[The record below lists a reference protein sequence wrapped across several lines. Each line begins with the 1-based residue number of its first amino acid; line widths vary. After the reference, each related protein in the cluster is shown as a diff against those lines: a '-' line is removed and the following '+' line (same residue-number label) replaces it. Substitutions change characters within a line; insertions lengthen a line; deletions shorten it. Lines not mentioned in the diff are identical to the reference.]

1 MVYAFSMPNEFHD
14 AVKSIFVLAIIAVVI
29 MILLIALSLFV

>member
-14 AVKSIFVLAIIAVVI
+14 AVKSIVVLGAIAVAI
-29 MILLIALSLFV
+29 MIGLIVLSAL